1 MSELYQKGGRSHSMH
16 PKEKLNEDLKTA
28 MKAGDAFRKDTLRL
42 MLAAIKQKEIDEK
55 ITASEDQVY
64 ALLMTEAK
72 KRRDS
77 ASEARKANRNDIADN
92 EEAELKLIES
102 YLPQQLSREEL
113 ETEARKAIEEA
124 GATSAKDM
132 GNVMKVL
139 MPRVKGRAD
148 GKLVNEVVKALL
160 G

>member
-1 MSELYQKGGRSHSMH
+1 MN
-16 PKEKLNEDLKTA
+16 PKEKLNEDLKAA
-28 MKAGDAFRKDTLRL
+28 MKSGDAQRRDAIRL
-42 MLAAIKQKEIDEK
+42 MLTAIKQSEVD
-55 ITASEDQVY
+55 TRTTLGEDQIY

-77 ASEARKANRNDIADN
+77 IAEMRGAGRNDLADK
-92 EEAELKLIES
+92 EQAELTLIES

-113 ETEARKAIEEA
+113 EAEARKAIAES
-124 GATSAKDM
+124 GAKSAKDM
-132 GNVMKVL
+132 GGVMKVL

-148 GKLVNEVVKALL
+148 GKLVNEVVKSLL

>member
-1 MSELYQKGGRSHSMH
+1 MH
-16 PKEKLNEDLKTA
+16 PKEKMNEDLKTA
-28 MKAGDAFRKDTLRL
+28 MKAGETFRKDTLRL
-42 MLAAIKQKEIDEK
+42 LLSVIKQ
-55 ITASEDQVY
+55 SEVDTRTTLTEEQVY
-64 ALLMTEAK
+64 GLLQTEAK

-77 ASEARKANRNDIADN
+77 IQEMRGAGRNDLADK
-92 EEAELKLIES
+92 EQAELTLLET
-102 YLPQQLSREEL
+102 YLPEQMSREQL
-113 ETEARKAIEEA
+113 EVEARKAIQES
-124 GATSAKDM
+124 GATSAKEM